1 MRQPTGSYIGGPEV
15 SQLVGQW
22 KTILG
27 QQYDITGAD
36 VQWGQQQWPHH
47 HHHHRRWGQPT
58 AATSR
63 WWEQPTAATSRWW
76 EQPTAA
82 TSAPAW
88 NAWGGGSAWGGG
100 WGRDHRLNPLTLG
113 ALALSG
119 AEGAG
124 PGPGPAM
131 PPPPLPPPP
140 APHPA
145 AAAAMMAAAAQAAG
159 PAVTAPAAVP
169 AEVPPGHPA
178 HPDHHLPP
186 EHPAHPAHPR
196 HPHHHRYHATG
207 GWAPPVWGY
216 ASPGG
221 PGGKAW
227 PYVIPPRNLLV
238 DRPGPTGADRVI
250 LPMSS
255 GVAILPNTSA
265 QITSRP
271 QNWAFRGERII
282 IKNAADW
289 VIGDIKIGNVS
300 QFSQSGDIPGEMFA
314 NNTIDGFVKFT
325 TCQTAMD
332 FVIVTTF
339 VGASEAG
346 APFVCGVLGTAA
358 VS

>member
-1 MRQPTGSYIGGPEV
+1 MYRFANPQQQALMGGWHDIVGARPSQASLVGWQDAGQPNNLHHGAYGGHRDREFHGHFGGYGGPAWAPRY
-15 SQLVGQW
+15 G
-22 KTILG
+22 G
-27 QQYDITGAD
+27 H
-36 VQWGQQQWPHH
+36 WGF
-47 HHHHRRWGQPT
+47 
-58 AATSR
+58 
-63 WWEQPTAATSRWW
+63 
-76 EQPTAA
+76 
-82 TSAPAW
+82 
-88 NAWGGGSAWGGG
+88 
-100 WGRDHRLNPLTLG
+100 
-113 ALALSG
+113 
-119 AEGAG
+119 
-124 PGPGPAM
+124 GPAM
-131 PPPPLPPPP
+131 PPMPMPMPMPQAPVVFGPP
-140 APHPA
+140 
-145 AAAAMMAAAAQAAG
+145 G
-159 PAVTAPAAVP
+159 PA
-169 AEVPPGHPA
+169 
-178 HPDHHLPP
+178 
-186 EHPAHPAHPR
+186 
-196 HPHHHRYHATG
+196 YWG
-207 GWAPPVWGY
+207 G
-216 ASPGG
+216 GG
-221 PGGKAW
+221 PGEAW